1 MATRQSETNVSSI
14 CSHPN
19 SRQLFDNPP
28 GLNGTQTRVLQAA
41 CDEAIRLGT
50 LRLTVRDIVGR
61 LSWMKDPAQ
70 TVAGSLDQL
79 VKRRY
84 LVVDDQ
90 PELAEAVIHVTLAGF
105 QEYAIR
111 FVDGYAELSSRALSW
126 LAANGAGYNALDVA
140 HACGISEFLV
150 THILEMAEAS
160 ASIRLSRYPHYL
172 VVSEVLPQ
180 LRWQMSG
187 KGFL

>member
-70 TVAGSLDQL
+70 TVDGSLDQL
-79 VKRRY
+79 VKRQY
-84 LVVDDQ
+84 LIVDDQ
-90 PELAEAVIHVTLAGF
+90 PELAETVIHVTLFGF
-105 QEYAIR
+105 Q
-111 FVDGYAELSSRALSW
+111 
-126 LAANGAGYNALDVA
+126 
-140 HACGISEFLV
+140 
-150 THILEMAEAS
+150 
-160 ASIRLSRYPHYL
+160 
-172 VVSEVLPQ
+172 
-180 LRWQMSG
+180 
-187 KGFL
+187 